1 MTSKLELQRELYF
14 AIHKSY
20 FKNRNKAIYNRR
32 PSSKHR
38 ILLMFFRYEVV
49 CKKQKLCW
57 SKNHSSKKHVSERT
71 CVVCREKSYRANFT
85 LKVQSFVTCRI
96 RATTEEMEAMNKKL
110 DMVLNKLENIE
121 SRLELFEKNLAKNTK
136 KIKAIDNRCDE
147 TEKLTQNTVTL
158 TKFEALEERI
168 EQLEAALKSKNNQIN
183 NVSDNIKT
191 LNRNIV

>member
-1 MTSKLELQRELYF
+1 
-14 AIHKSY
+14 
-20 FKNRNKAIYNRR
+20 
-32 PSSKHR
+32 
-38 ILLMFFRYEVV
+38 
-49 CKKQKLCW
+49 
-57 SKNHSSKKHVSERT
+57 
-71 CVVCREKSYRANFT
+71 
-85 LKVQSFVTCRI
+85 
-96 RATTEEMEAMNKKL
+96 
-110 DMVLNKLENIE
+110 MVLNKLENIE